1 MLKPYESMDVKGIYS
16 HDKGF
21 LFIKNLLQIF
31 SEFL

>member
-1 MLKPYESMDVKGIYS
+1 MLKPYESMDVEGIYS

-21 LFIKNLLQIF
+21 LFIKNFLQLF